1 MKKTIALILLLS
13 LTFLCACGEAPAPAG
28 APTAEPAVEPTAE
41 PTPTPVPTP
50 ETEEAEVIALEAPA
64 IMARLDRGDSVE
76 LMGKEI
82 RYMDYYIVKSDKG
95 YGLMHKQFLRL
106 ENEEEYE
113 SWTGYA
119 LDDTVMYSDYT
130 MSTVLFQD
138 FNKNDELTVLEKL
151 DTCYVAAFGEQ
162 TGVIALDE
170 LRDNNRQNWDVDYG
184 GGDGGA
190 SSSGGGGGGWNGV
203 PQDGT
208 DIVISGFMSASSP
221 VLEKLATVIEQT
233 DKEVIGTAEVVV
245 TGAPLIAAFYE
256 RGDKVQVLEWG
267 DELTKLDIFGFEAQT
282 QTRFLRDMSKAE
294 YEQWQGFTVQ
304 GAKLYKNIDMTG
316 TNYIPL
322 NANVEFTVL
331 ADMGECYLAEN
342 DSEIG
347 YLIKDQVRTE
357 KITASYNAG
366 GDYSGGGSS
375 GGGGADGGWSAAV
388 Y

>member
-13 LTFLCACGEAPAPAG
+13 LTFLCACGEAPAPAS
-28 APTAEPAVEPTAE
+28 APTAEPAVDPTAE

-64 IMARLDRGDSVE
+64 IMARLDRGDNVE

-82 RYMDYYIVKSDKG
+82 KYMDYYIVKSDKG

-106 ENEEEYE
+106 ENEEEYK

-119 LDDTVMYSDYT
+119 LADTVMYTDYT
-130 MSTVLFQD
+130 MSTVELQELEKGD
-138 FNKNDELTVLEKL
+138 KLTVLEKL
-151 DTCYVAAFGEQ
+151 DTCYVVAFGDH
-162 TGVIALDE
+162 TGVIPIEKVQNTDKK
-170 LRDNNRQNWDVDYG
+170 NWDVSY
-184 GGDGGA
+184 GDGGN
-190 SSSGGGGGGWNGV
+190 SSGGGGASSGGGWNGI

-208 DIVISGFMSASSP
+208 DIVISAFVSSSSP

-282 QTRFLRDMSKAE
+282 ETRFLRDMSKAE
-294 YEQWQGFTVQ
+294 YEQWQCFTVL
-304 GAKLYKNIDMTG
+304 GAKLYKNTDMRTSD
-316 TNYIPL
+316 YIPL
-322 NANVEFTVL
+322 NVNVEFTVL
-331 ADMGECYLAEN
+331 ADMGECYLVEN
-342 DSEIG
+342 DSAIG
-347 YLIKDQVRTE
+347 YLAKDMVSTE
-357 KITASYNAG
+357 KITASYNG
-366 GDYSGGGSS
+366 GNADYSGGASS
-375 GGGGADGGWSAAV
+375 GGDSDWSAAV